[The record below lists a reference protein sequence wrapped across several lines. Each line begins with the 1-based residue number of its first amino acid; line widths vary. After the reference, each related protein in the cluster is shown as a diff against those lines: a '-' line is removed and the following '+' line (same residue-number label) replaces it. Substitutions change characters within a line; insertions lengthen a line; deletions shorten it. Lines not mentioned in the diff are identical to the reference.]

1 MKKISDKAKRYIQD
15 YTRRCSNELVSVEDK
30 TGKQTISHM
39 EWLTVEDA
47 ESACLIEREE
57 VLRDVTIWIKTNLS
71 QFDITDANGYTID
84 INDIVY
90 FINQKLNTK
99 KED

>member
-1 MKKISDKAKRYIQD
+1 MKKISDKTKRYIQD
-15 YTRRCSNELVSVEDK
+15 YTRRCSNELVSVADK

-57 VLRDVTIWIKTNLS
+57 TLRCIMRWIRKN
-71 QFDITDANGYTID
+71 ANRYTID
-84 INDIVY
+84 MNDIVY

-99 KED
+99 